1 MLRRPP
7 SSTRTDT
14 LFPYT
19 TLFRSVQDR
28 HRHDR
33 PPLLLRQP
41 EVGQRA
47 RAGPDIAYEVGDPLP
62 GDIHTV
68 EVEETGSHQP
78 REPVAVTQFQQ
89 ERSEEHTSELQ
100 SLMRISY
107 AGFCLKKKQEQHK
120 KQQD

>member
-1 MLRRPP
+1 MRISDW
-7 SSTRTDT
+7 SSDVCSSD
-14 LFPYT
+14 L
-19 TLFRSVQDR
+19 
-28 HRHDR
+28 DR

-68 EVEETGSHQP
+68 EVAETGSHQP

-89 ERSEEHTSELQ
+89 ERQGPQARGDLQ
-100 SLMRISY
+100 RIDLPLVRQRFFAARFLPEVQRQMQIDRKSTRLNY
-107 AGFCLKKKQEQHK
+107 SQ
-120 KQQD
+120 

>member
-1 MLRRPP
+1 MRISDW
-7 SSTRTDT
+7 SSDVCSSD
-14 LFPYT
+14 L
-19 TLFRSVQDR
+19 
-28 HRHDR
+28 DR

-78 REPVAVTQFQQ
+78 REPVAVTPFQQ
-89 ERSEEHTSELQ
+89 RSEE
-100 SLMRISY
+100 RRV
-107 AGFCLKKKQEQHK
+107 GQECYTRCKSRWSPYNHQIK
-120 KQQD
+120 